1 MFRLFPLPL
10 EGKGTSDVESL
21 PSYVLRLARVHAVS
35 VATVLNSLPYER
47 SVNSANKLLSGC
59 LGSLVR
65 PNATTRLVVDAL
77 ARVCS
82 EDRTALHA
90 ATLLPLEE
98 AMVRSAS
105 SFSPHLRWCPL
116 CLAEQAAGSET
127 TYLKLAWQLSGV
139 EACID
144 HRVRL
149 HDTCPECGNVQR
161 GWRRMVPL
169 DLCEQCGNRLDQM
182 PQPVRTLEKCSP
194 DLLHLIKAIASEPPA
209 EFPAGGSSVVIR
221 TLVDSLKES
230 GACPDRFAHVE
241 VLEISRYARNRLMS
255 LPTARRVAFQLS
267 ITLAELFSGDV
278 RGINHVFGFCLL
290 NPLPGSLAPSS
301 RSHLAGERDMYRAL
315 LTVIEQ
321 SMLAPSLRQVARHLG
336 VSVGALRYRFPK
348 ETTQIARAWRKRN
361 VIATKRRLAK
371 VRNAV
376 AKCIDE
382 WSTRHRGKLTKKG
395 VLRVLRTTTGL
406 PKEPLRK
413 EINSA
418 LFALAV
424 RREISKRCVRLGVR
438 DRWNRSNNVA
448 EAGNAKGSAEED
460 FFRALAWVPRA
471 RHRPHPTATTS
482 APDQRTRARHG
493 SPSSTGD
500 QLAGAGNHIH
510 RSTTN
515 RSAT

>member
-1 MFRLFPLPL
+1 MFQLFPLPL
-10 EGKGTSDVESL
+10 EGKGTSDAESL
-21 PSYVLRLARVHAVS
+21 PSYVLRLAHVHAVP
-35 VATVLNSLPYER
+35 VATLLNSLPYGR

-65 PNATTRLVVDAL
+65 PNATTRLIVDAL

-82 EDRTALHA
+82 EDRAALHA

-98 AMVRSAS
+98 AMARSAS

-116 CLAEQAAGSET
+116 CLVGQAGSDAP
-127 TYLKLAWQLSGV
+127 YLKLAWQLSDV
-139 EACID
+139 EACIH

-149 HDTCPECGNVQR
+149 HDTCPECGSMQR

-169 DLCEQCGNRLDQM
+169 DVCEQCGNRLDQM
-182 PQPVRTLEKCSP
+182 PQPVRTLEECAP
-194 DLLHLIKAIASEPPA
+194 DLLHLIKAVASEPPA
-209 EFPAGGSSVVIR
+209 AFPAGGSSAVVR

-241 VLEISRYARNRLMS
+241 VLEISRYAGNRLMS
-255 LPTARRVAFQLS
+255 LPMARRVAFQLS

-290 NPLPGSLAPSS
+290 NPLPESLAPSS
-301 RSHLAGERDMYRAL
+301 RLHLAGEPEMYRAL

-321 SMLAPSLRQVARHLG
+321 SSLAPSLRQVARQLG
-336 VSVGALRYRFPK
+336 VSVGALRYRFPCEAK
-348 ETTQIARAWRKRN
+348 QIARAWRQRN
-361 VIATKRRLAK
+361 VIAAKRRLAR

-376 AKCIDE
+376 SKCIDE
-382 WSTRHRGKLTKKG
+382 WSKQHRGKLTKKAI
-395 VLRVLRTTTGL
+395 LRVLRTTTDL

-413 EINSA
+413 EIDLA
-418 LFALAV
+418 LIALEV
-424 RREISKRCVRLGVR
+424 RRKISQRCVRLGVR
-438 DRWNRSNNVA
+438 ERWNRSNNVA
-448 EAGNAKGSAEED
+448 DAGNAKGSAEED

-471 RHRPHPTATTS
+471 RHRPHPKATAA

-493 SPSSTGD
+493 KPSSTGD
-500 QLAGAGNHIH
+500 QRAGAGNHIH
-510 RSTTN
+510 RSTTR
-515 RSAT
+515 RSAI